1 MLDNQVKNAK
11 ILVMGVGGG
20 GCNAVNSMIVSGVES
35 AEFVAV
41 NTDAQAINMSKADN
55 KITIGASI
63 TRGLGAGSRPEVGK
77 QAADE
82 SRNELDKILDG
93 VDMLFITAG
102 MGGGTGTGAAPVI
115 ASIARDKGILTVGV
129 VTKPFAFEGA
139 IRVKN
144 AEEGIEN
151 LKKYCDT
158 LIVIP
163 NDNLLKVLGP
173 KATMLEAFKHAD
185 SVLRD
190 AVKGLSDLI
199 AIPSLINV
207 DFADVKTIMKDKG
220 MAHLA
225 VGSAEGPDKIKNA
238 VNKAVMSMLCNTN
251 ISGATGVLL
260 NVIGG
265 PSIGMMEAIQA
276 SELVKSCIA
285 QNALVIFGFGIEE
298 DYGDKV
304 QVLLVAT
311 GFEENVK
318 QSRTIYGAKNAEHAV
333 IDNETFIQKYGIKA
347 GDGMQQ
353 PMQPQMVAD
362 QNQYVAQQMQPQMQP
377 QMQQPMQPQ
386 MQPQMQQ
393 RPQQQY
399 SYASIFGSQP
409 QPQQP
414 VQQESNQQA
423 GKKLPPWFSKLSN
436 RRV

>member
-1 MLDNQVKNAK
+1 MLDNQARNAK

-20 GCNAVNSMIVSGVES
+20 GCNAVNSMIASGVES

-41 NTDAQAINMSKADN
+41 NTDAQAINMSKAES

-63 TRGLGAGSRPEVGK
+63 TRGLGAGSRPDVGK

-82 SRNELDKILDG
+82 SRNELDKQLEN

-129 VTKPFAFEGA
+129 VTKPFAFEGEVRA
-139 IRVKN
+139 RN
-144 AEEGIEN
+144 AEEGIAN

-199 AIPSLINV
+199 AIPSMINV

-238 VNKAVMSMLCNTN
+238 VNKAVMSMLLNTN
-251 ISGATGVLL
+251 ISGATGILL

-265 PSIGMMEAIQA
+265 PSLGMMEAIQA
-276 SELVKSCIA
+276 SELVRQCVA
-285 QNALVIFGFGIEE
+285 QDALIIFGFGIEE

-311 GFEENVK
+311 GFEENAK
-318 QSRTIYGAKNAEHAV
+318 QSVTRYGYKNADHAV
-333 IDNETFIQKYGIKA
+333 IDNDTFIQRYGIRPEGSA
-347 GDGMQQ
+347 MQQ
-353 PMQPQMVAD
+353 PQQQMVAD
-362 QNQYVAQQMQPQMQP
+362 ASQYVAQPQQQMQQP
-377 QMQQPMQPQ
+377 QMQQPVQQPQ
-386 MQPQMQQ
+386 MQA
-393 RPQQQY
+393 RPQY
-399 SYASIFGSQP
+399 SYNSIFGNQP
-409 QPQQP
+409 QPQQAQP
-414 VQQESNQQA
+414 EPQST
-423 GKKLPPWFSKLSN
+423 GKKLPPWFSRFSN
-436 RRV
+436 RSV

>member
-1 MLDNQVKNAK
+1 MLENEARNAK

-20 GCNAVNSMIVSGVES
+20 GCNAVNSMIASGVDS

-41 NTDAQAINMSKADN
+41 NTDAQALNMSKADK

-63 TRGLGAGSRPEVGK
+63 TRGLGAGSRPDVGK

-82 SRNELDKILDG
+82 SRNELDKQLEN

-139 IRVKN
+139 VRAKN
-144 AEEGIEN
+144 AEEGIAN
-151 LKKYCDT
+151 LKQYCDT

-163 NDNLLKVLGP
+163 NDNLLKVLGA

-190 AVKGLSDLI
+190 AIKGLSDLI
-199 AIPSLINV
+199 AIPSMINV

-238 VNKAVMSMLCNTN
+238 VNKAVMSMLLNTN
-251 ISGATGVLL
+251 ISGATGILL

-265 PSIGMMEAIQA
+265 PNLGMMEAIQA
-276 SELVKSCIA
+276 SELVRKCVASD
-285 QNALVIFGFGIEE
+285 ALIIFGFGIEE
-298 DYGDKV
+298 NFGDKV

-311 GFEENVK
+311 GFEENAKV
-318 QSRTIYGAKNAEHAV
+318 SRTSYKNLNSDHVV
-333 IDNETFIQKYGIKA
+333 IDNETFQQRYGINNEGSK
-347 GDGMQQ
+347 MQVQ
-353 PMQPQMVAD
+353 PGMVAD
-362 QNQYVAQQMQPQMQP
+362 ANQYVAQPQMQP
-377 QMQQPMQPQ
+377 QPQ
-386 MQPQMQQ
+386 V
-393 RPQQQY
+393 
-399 SYASIFGSQP
+399 QP
-409 QPQQP
+409 QPQQQARP
-414 VQQESNQQA
+414 QYSYSSIFGTQAQPQQQAQPEQNQNA
-423 GKKLPPWFSKLSN
+423 GKKLPPWFARFSN
-436 RRV
+436 RNI

>member
-1 MLDNQVKNAK
+1 MFENEPRNAK

-20 GCNAVNSMIVSGVES
+20 GCNAVNNMIDSGVKS

-41 NTDAQAINMSKADN
+41 NTDSQAINMSLAPS

-102 MGGGTGTGAAPVI
+102 MGGGTGTGAAPVV
-115 ASIARDKGILTVGV
+115 ASIAREKHILTVGI

-139 IRVKN
+139 VRARN
-144 AEEGIEN
+144 AEEGIAN
-151 LKKYCDT
+151 LKQYCDT

-173 KATMLEAFKHAD
+173 KVTMLEAFKHAD

-199 AIPSLINV
+199 AIPSMINV

-225 VGSAEGPDKIKNA
+225 VGTAEGPDKIKKA
-238 VNKAVMSMLCNTN
+238 VDAAVMSMLLNTN
-251 ISGATGVLL
+251 ISGATGILL
-260 NVIGG
+260 NVVGG
-265 PSIGMMEAIQA
+265 PSLGMMEAIQA
-276 SELVKSCIA
+276 SELVRKCVA
-285 QNALVIFGFGIEE
+285 EDALIIFGFGIEE
-298 DYGDKV
+298 SYDDKV

-311 GFEENVK
+311 GFEENVRVGA
-318 QSRTIYGAKNAEHAV
+318 RTGYGYKNTDHAP
-333 IDNETFIQKYGIKA
+333 IDNVAFQQKYGA
-347 GDGMQQ
+347 QLSSVEV
-353 PMQPQMVAD
+353 QPQPKQSMVAD
-362 QNQYVAQQMQPQMQP
+362 GNQYAPVQPQQMAPQPQQTMNTQP
-377 QMQQPMQPQ
+377 VY
-386 MQPQMQQ
+386 
-393 RPQQQY
+393 RPNMGGY
-399 SYASIFGSQP
+399 TSIFGSNP
-409 QPQQP
+409 QPQQAQP
-414 VQQESNQQA
+414 DVQQN
-423 GKKLPPWFSKLSN
+423 KKVPAWLARLGN
-436 RRV
+436 RSI